1 MSRAGHDAQE
11 IAAIAPTAMIFV
23 RGQDDGISH
32 NPREHSTPE
41 DCALAISVQ
50 RPLWSGWPTR
60 PDPTRRAEDSYRDD

>member
-41 DCALAISVQ
+41 DCALAISVHATTLVRLADQ
-50 RPLWSGWPTR
+50 
-60 PDPTRRAEDSYRDD
+60 TRRAEDSYRDD